1 MEDNAGRESD
11 DSWFGRRRKCSE
23 SRRRSGRSEGEEE
36 EQEKQEGE
44 ERGGELQRRS
54 GRSRISFCRQQPGLL
69 MTVHMHNTGRD
80 PLWKPE
86 LLHWFGEDTITSI
99 FQFALV
105 FVKEVICSVRWTLI
119 THISFSE

>member
-1 MEDNAGRESD
+1 
-11 DSWFGRRRKCSE
+11 
-23 SRRRSGRSEGEEE
+23 
-36 EQEKQEGE
+36 
-44 ERGGELQRRS
+44 
-54 GRSRISFCRQQPGLL
+54 

-86 LLHWFGEDTITSI
+86 LHHGELLHWLGEDTLTSI

-105 FVKEVICSVRWTLI
+105 FVKEVTCSVRWTLI